1 MKLQKFFYLFL
12 AIIMAGVMLSCGDDD
27 DDSGSSEGGGSGSGP
42 GAVVSADKL
51 IGKWEFVD
59 GEEIVGYSGQGFSM
73 DDTKITFDRN
83 TVTQYAQQAGV
94 GIWDLTLVFTETT
107 VNGQPYKMNGDVL
120 MDQTFEGGSVNVRV
134 KSVTD
139 DVLYLYEVI
148 DMTSNGIKMD
158 IKATMHY
165 RKTN

>member
-1 MKLQKFFYLFL
+1 MKLQKFFYLFM
-12 AIIMAGVMLSCGDDD
+12 AIMIAGVMLSCGDDD
-27 DDSGSSEGGGSGSGP
+27 DDSGNSGGGSSGNDQETF
-42 GAVVSADKL
+42 VDADKL

-107 VNGQPYKMNGDVL
+107 INGQPYKMNGNVL
-120 MDQTFEGGSVNVRV
+120 MDQTFEGGSANVTV

-139 DVLYLYEVI
+139 DALYLYEVI
-148 DMTSNGIKMD
+148 DMTSDGIKMD